1 MHKDFPRSGHITG
14 FDSRITSKLK
24 NKYMDG
30 EYYILTFLGIMRVK
44 ENSEL
49 FEICN
54 EKGLAFRTL
63 EEAKKAE
70 LEIRNKNR
78 QK

>member
-1 MHKDFPRSGHITG
+1 ME
-14 FDSRITSKLK
+14 
-24 NKYMDG
+24 G
-30 EYYILTFLGIMRVK
+30 EYYILTFLGIMKVK

-70 LEIRNKNR
+70 SELRNKNH
-78 QK
+78 QQ